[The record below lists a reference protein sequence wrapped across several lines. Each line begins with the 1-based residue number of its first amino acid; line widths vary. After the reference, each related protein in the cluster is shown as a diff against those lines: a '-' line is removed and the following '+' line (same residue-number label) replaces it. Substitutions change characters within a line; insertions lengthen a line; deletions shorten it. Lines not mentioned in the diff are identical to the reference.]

1 MNSKLIVDEQ
11 HELMEIDSDNNDK
24 IFSFIGLMAR
34 LVAIVFHPLFIPV
47 YICWFLVRIQ
57 PYLFSGFSETDKN
70 VVIIRFAVM
79 YTLFPLAT
87 VLIAKALGFVDSIQL
102 KTQKD
107 RIIPYIACGL
117 FYFWMWYV
125 LRNQLEF
132 PPVIL
137 AMTMAI
143 FVASSLGLMANIY
156 TKVSMHAISMG
167 VMATFMFGLALTQDV
182 NMGLYLSISLL
193 IAGVVCTARMIN
205 KDHQPFD
212 IYLGLLIGIFSQ
224 LLAFQFA

>member
-1 MNSKLIVDEQ
+1 MNNKQLVDE
-11 HELMEIDSDNNDK
+11 HRELIEIESDK
-24 IFSFIGLMAR
+24 IDKKFSLISWVAR
-34 LVAIVFHPLFIPV
+34 LVSIGFHPLFIPV

-57 PYLFSGFSETDKN
+57 PYLFSGFSETDKTL
-70 VVIIRFAVM
+70 VIIRFAVM

-156 TKVSMHAISMG
+156 TKVSMHAMSVG
-167 VMATFMFGLALTQDV
+167 VMVTFMFGLALTQDV

-193 IAGVVCTARMIN
+193 IAGVVCTARLIN

-212 IYLGLLIGIFSQ
+212 VYLGLLIGIFSQ

>member
-1 MNSKLIVDEQ
+1 MNSKFMVDE
-11 HELMEIDSDNNDK
+11 HSELMEIDSDNNDK
-24 IFSFIGLMAR
+24 KFSLIGLFAR
-34 LVAIVFHPLFIPV
+34 LVSIVFHPLFIPV

-70 VVIIRFAVM
+70 LVIIRFAVM

-87 VLIAKALGFVDSIQL
+87 VLIAKALGFIDSIQL

-167 VMATFMFGLALTQDV
+167 VMVTFMFGLALTQDV

-193 IAGVVCTARMIN
+193 IAGVVCTARLIN